1 MIGRLSG
8 EIVTK
13 TPTEILIDVAG
24 VGYEVEIPFNTFA
37 ALPEVGAIA
46 ILHTHLVVRDDA
58 HLLFGFAT
66 QQERS
71 LFRTLIKVNGVGPK
85 LAIGILS
92 GIEASEFAGAVERKD
107 VKLLTALPGVGK
119 KTAER
124 LIVEMQDKLKD
135 MVPSTAGKSGPVIM
149 QSDAMADAEAALIH
163 LGYKPQEASK
173 ALGLIVEPDDSVE
186 NLIKQ
191 ALKNLL

>member
-1 MIGRLSG
+1 MIGRLVG
-8 EIVTK
+8 ELVVK
-13 TPTEILIDVAG
+13 SPTEILVDVGG
-24 VGYEVEIPFNTFA
+24 VGYEVEIPLNTYA
-37 ALPEVGAIA
+37 ALPGVGEQAVV
-46 ILHTHLVVRDDA
+46 HTHLIVRDDA

-66 QQERS
+66 LDERS

-85 LAIGILS
+85 LAIAILS
-92 GIEASEFAGAVERKD
+92 GIEAAEFAGAVERKD
-107 VKLLTALPGVGK
+107 VKLLTGLPGVGK

-135 MVPSTAGKSGPVIM
+135 LVTSSAGASAPQLV
-149 QSDAMADAEAALIH
+149 QSDALADAEAALIH

-173 ALGLIVEPDDSVE
+173 ALALISDPDDSVE